1 MTGITGYSRIKGKES
16 ENEQGGRMDRICVYC
31 GSSNG
36 SDMAYA
42 DAARQLGNTLAQR
55 KIGLVFGGG
64 KVGMMGILAD
74 AVLAGGGQV
83 TGVITQTL
91 FDWDTG
97 MNDLE
102 DLRVVPGMHERKAL
116 MASLADGFIALPGG
130 FGTLEELFEALTW
143 LQLGIHSRP
152 VGLLNVDGYFD
163 HLLAFLEHAGQQGF
177 IKEPHLS
184 MLLVDESP
192 DGLLAQMDH
201 FVYRE
206 VRKT

>member
-1 MTGITGYSRIKGKES
+1 
-16 ENEQGGRMDRICVYC
+16 MDRICVYC

-36 SDMAYA
+36 SDLAYA
-42 DAARQLGNTLAQR
+42 DTARQLGKTLAQR

-163 HLLAFLEHAGQQGF
+163 HLLAFLEHASRQGF
-177 IKEPHLS
+177 IKEPHLR

-192 DGLLAQMDH
+192 DGLLRQMDR